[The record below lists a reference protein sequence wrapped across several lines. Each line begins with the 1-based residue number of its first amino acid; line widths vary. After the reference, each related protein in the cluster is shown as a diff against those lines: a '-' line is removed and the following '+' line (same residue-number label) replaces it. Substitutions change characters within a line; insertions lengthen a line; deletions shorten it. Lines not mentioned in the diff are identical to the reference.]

1 MKKGLEYI
9 FTGLILIVLGLTFS
23 LRTLGIISGEDWWA
37 YFLLGLGIVFFIDA
51 FLRSLILKK
60 RVIGRIIAGSILAV
74 IGIGKILSL
83 KEWFFYFLLI
93 LGLILVII
101 GALNISKKETI

>member
-9 FTGLILIVLGLTFS
+9 FSGLILIVLGLTFS
-23 LRTLGIISGEDWWA
+23 LRQIGIISGEDWWA

-60 RVIGRIIAGSILAV
+60 KVLGRIITGSILAV

-83 KEWFFYFLLI
+83 KNWFFYFLLI

-101 GALNISKKETI
+101 GAINISKKEIT